1 MYEFK
6 KTEDQELLLESLK
19 EVYERNDLDAYF
31 KECDEKHEFPQKAI
45 DVMVDAGFA
54 TLGIPEQY
62 GGTEVDILTQC
73 MVVEQACALG
83 FPNLCWM
90 NFACE
95 VDDMLA
101 FGSPE
106 QQAETMKN
114 AMTGTKPFSL
124 GFTEPNAGSDNSAM
138 STRAEHRDGK
148 VYINGQKTFITYADR
163 VPYITA
169 ISRRL

>member
-62 GGTEVDILTQC
+62 GGTEVDADIHQRNDKHTQ
-73 MVVEQACALG
+73 G
-83 FPNLCWM
+83 GN
-90 NFACE
+90 
-95 VDDMLA
+95 A
-101 FGSPE
+101 F
-106 QQAETMKN
+106 
-114 AMTGTKPFSL
+114 
-124 GFTEPNAGSDNSAM
+124 
-138 STRAEHRDGK
+138 R
-148 VYINGQKTFITYADR
+148 
-163 VPYITA
+163 
-169 ISRRL
+169 